1 MKNLA
6 LEIKTMTTKTQ
17 LKRDLAMMT
26 VFAVV
31 LGLLSVYCAFEILD
45 LRDQLAA
52 VSGGAL

>member
-1 MKNLA
+1 
-6 LEIKTMTTKTQ
+6 MTTKTQ
-17 LKRDLAMMT
+17 LKRDLIVMT
-26 VFAVV
+26 TIAAV